1 MGNDRRNDVNFVP
14 QVKIVVSRPDGGT
27 RAPGHLV
34 AGGLVPG
41 VRVAERRRGG
51 ELGKRRRKLVRD
63 WVREGDKAVVAGG
76 GEWVGRYELKEGGVG
91 AFGPKGGCR

>member
-1 MGNDRRNDVNFVP
+1 MVTWCPASEFG
-14 QVKIVVSRPDGGT
+14 
-27 RAPGHLV
+27 
-34 AGGLVPG
+34 
-41 VRVAERRRGG
+41 VAERRRGG

-91 AFGPKGGCR
+91 AFGGVQVGP